1 MRNRQSSSIIL
12 RPTDEFEIV
21 ETIAGMNIHKS
32 PGHID
37 IPVILIKEAKFLIAQ
52 FLARSF
58 NNCLETGNYLDILK
72 IANVIPLHKGG
83 SKLDLSDYRPISF
96 SLQ

>member
-21 ETIAGMNIHKS
+21 ETITGMNIHKL
-32 PGHID
+32 PGPID
-37 IPVILIKEAKFLIAQ
+37 IPVILIKEAKFLIAR

-58 NNCLETGNYLDILK
+58 NYCLETGNYPDILK
-72 IANVIPLHKGG
+72 IAKVILLHKGG
-83 SKLDLSDYRPISF
+83 SKLDLGN
-96 SLQ
+96 